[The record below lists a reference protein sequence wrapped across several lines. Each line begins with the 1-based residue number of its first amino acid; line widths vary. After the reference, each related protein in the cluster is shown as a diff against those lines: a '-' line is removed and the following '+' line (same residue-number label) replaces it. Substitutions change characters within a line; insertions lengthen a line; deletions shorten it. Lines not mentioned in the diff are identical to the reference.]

1 MKKQTMTK
9 SMDAYKVIC
18 PMIDRPEQEQAF
30 AIYLNRANRVIE
42 VFLLVIG
49 SDTAVQLPTKL
60 IVKKAILNMATGIIL
75 AHTHPSGN
83 VCPSEADIKMTETV
97 RNACDYFDISLMDHL
112 IISEESYY
120 SFADGEE
127 VATTR

>member
-1 MKKQTMTK
+1 
-9 SMDAYKVIC
+9 MDAYKVIC

-30 AIYLNRANRVIE
+30 AIYLNQANRVIE
-42 VFLLVIG
+42 VFLLAIG

-83 VCPSEADIKMTETV
+83 VRPSEADIKMTETV
-97 RNACDYFDISLMDHL
+97 RKACDYFDISLMDHL

-120 SFADGEE
+120 SFSDGEE
-127 VATTR
+127 VATTL

>member
-1 MKKQTMTK
+1 
-9 SMDAYKVIC
+9 MDAYKVIC

-30 AIYLNRANRVIE
+30 AIYLNQANRVIE
-42 VFLLVIG
+42 VFLLAIG
-49 SDTAVQLPTKL
+49 SDTEVQLPTKL

-83 VCPSEADIKMTETV
+83 VRPSEADIKMTETV
-97 RNACDYFDISLMDHL
+97 RNACGYFDISLMDHL